1 MRKCDSCGKV
11 VVNEQDYMC
20 PHCGA
25 VMQKHCDHSTHL
37 PDDKYFRANDYSTNN
52 SNDYR
57 TTAAEHKSKT
67 YDYEKAP
74 KTDDNGKFD
83 INDLANIKNAED
95 VKKVAKKAFIEQDKN
110 GKKKFK
116 PVAIVLIV
124 IFAINIASSLL
135 GVVFDAVESG
145 IEEIAG
151 VFPDEWVGYE
161 LGEET
166 ITHYFSV
173 DTYIKDGV
181 YDKENDCLKFN
192 LSELFFAHN
201 DSVDEDYD
209 TVTEEWQSEFT
220 SPKERFYSE
229 QIVVNAVFFSPKDIV
244 DAEKIENSYKND
256 VELYGEITSDGVL
269 YIYGV
274 NQHLKK
280 YDAQS
285 GYMELATVSLRT
297 ENAETKE
304 HFDFYFSIPF
314 NFVKVNSDGTLK
326 YFYIYSYD
334 DEVTNTE
341 VDLNDQYYPDVEEL
355 EEYDEFIDF
364 SDSNVDESVPAS
376 VTYTENVVELN

>member
-1 MRKCDSCGKV
+1 MHKCDSCGKV

-25 VMQKHCDHSTHL
+25 VSNKHCGHNTHL
-37 PDDKYFRANDYSTNN
+37 PDDKYFRVNDYKTN
-52 SNDYR
+52 S
-57 TTAAEHKSKT
+57 AEYKTKT

-74 KTDDNGKFD
+74 KMDANQKFD
-83 INDLANIKNAED
+83 INDLANIKNADD

-110 GKKKFK
+110 GRKKFK

-124 IFAINIASSLL
+124 IFAVNIFCNLL
-135 GVVFDAVESG
+135 SVGFDAIDG
-145 IEEIAG
+145 FFEEIASEL
-151 VFPDEWVGYE
+151 PDEWVGYE

-173 DTYIKDGV
+173 DTYIKDGA

-209 TVTEEWQSEFT
+209 TITEEWQSEFT

-334 DEVTNTE
+334 DEITNTE
-341 VDLNDQYYPDVEEL
+341 VDLTEQYYPDIEEL
-355 EEYDEFIDF
+355 EEYVEFIAF
-364 SDSNVDESVPAS
+364 SENNADESIPVS
-376 VTYTENVVELN
+376 VEYTEQLLR

>member
-1 MRKCDSCGKV
+1 MHKCDSCGKV

-25 VMQKHCDHSTHL
+25 VSNKHCDHATHL
-37 PDDKYFRANDYSTNN
+37 PDDKYFRANDY
-52 SNDYR
+52 R
-57 TTAAEHKSKT
+57 TAAEEHKSKT

-74 KTDDNGKFD
+74 KMDANQKFD
-83 INDLANIKNAED
+83 INDLANIKNADD

-110 GKKKFK
+110 GRKKFK

-124 IFAINIASSLL
+124 IFAVNIFCNLL
-135 GVVFDAVESG
+135 SVGFDAIDG
-145 IEEIAG
+145 FFEEIASEL
-151 VFPDEWVGYE
+151 PDEWVGYE

-173 DTYIKDGV
+173 DTYIKDGA

-364 SDSNVDESVPAS
+364 SDSNIVESVPAS

>member
-1 MRKCDSCGKV
+1 MAVIAV
-11 VVNEQDYMC
+11 VLLIWYSKRIAQLKRYMLAI
-20 PHCGA
+20 A
-25 VMQKHCDHSTHL
+25 VMFASAKVL
-37 PDDKYFRANDYSTNN
+37 RFIYFLA
-52 SNDYR
+52 
-57 TTAAEHKSKT
+57 
-67 YDYEKAP
+67 
-74 KTDDNGKFD
+74 DDNTKGVDQFQQIFVYSNTGYK
-83 INDLANIKNAED
+83 
-95 VKKVAKKAFIEQDKN
+95 
-110 GKKKFK
+110 
-116 PVAIVLIV
+116 LIV
-124 IFAINIASSLL
+124 IFAVNIFCNLL
-135 GVVFDAVESG
+135 SVGFDAIDG
-145 IEEIAG
+145 FFEEIASEL
-151 VFPDEWVGYE
+151 PDEWVGYE

-173 DTYIKDGV
+173 DTYIKDGA

-209 TVTEEWQSEFT
+209 TITEEWQSEFT

-341 VDLNDQYYPDVEEL
+341 VDLNDQYYPDIEEL
-355 EEYDEFIDF
+355 EEYVEFIAF
-364 SDSNVDESVPAS
+364 SENNADESIPVS
-376 VTYTENVVELN
+376 VEYTEQLLR